1 MMRSLW
7 TAATGMTAQQLNI
20 DVISNNLAN
29 VNTAS
34 FKKSRAEFEDLMYQ
48 SMRVAGSAAEGD
60 NQIPVGLQVGMG
72 VRPVAVHKF
81 FEQGDFQNTGNALD
95 VAIEGDGFFQVQV
108 GDQLMYTRAG
118 AFKLNSDGT
127 VVTANGYI
135 LQPEFAV
142 PPETRNIS
150 ISEDGHIAALDA
162 DSNELAAADIPLYTF
177 INPAGLDAR
186 GRNLYVPTTASGDAL
201 EGVPG
206 ENNVGTLS
214 QGFLEM
220 SNVEVVDEMVNMIV
234 GQRAYE
240 MNSCRSIVSVWA
252 TPCARRWARWPTPVC
267 CPIRWRCR
275 GTARCFWKRICDRWS
290 SRP

>member
-7 TAATGMTAQQLNI
+7 TGATGMIAQQLNI

-29 VNTAS
+29 VNTTG

-48 SMRVAGSAAEGD
+48 TMRMAGSIVEGD
-60 NQIPVGLQVGMG
+60 NRLPVGIQVGMG
-72 VRPVAVHKF
+72 TRPTAVHKF
-81 FEQGDFQNTGNALD
+81 YTQGDFQNTGNALD
-95 VAIEGDGFFQVQV
+95 VAVEGDGFFQVDV
-108 GDQLMYTRAG
+108 NGELMYTRAG
-118 AFKLNSDGT
+118 AFKINQEGT

-135 LQPEFAV
+135 LQPEFSV
-142 PPETRNIS
+142 PPETKTVS
-150 ISEDGHIAALDA
+150 ISSSGHIAALDA
-162 DSNELAAADIPLYTF
+162 QGQELAGAEIPLYTF

-186 GRNLYVPTTASGDAL
+186 GRNLFTPSEASGEAI

-206 ENNVGTLS
+206 TENVGTLA

-240 MNSCRSIVSVWA
+240 VNSKSIQTSDSMLGIAVQLKRS
-252 TPCARRWARWPTPVC
+252 
-267 CPIRWRCR
+267 
-275 GTARCFWKRICDRWS
+275 
-290 SRP
+290 

>member
-48 SMRVAGSAAEGD
+48 SMRVAGSATEGD
-60 NQIPVGLQVGMG
+60 NQIPVGMQVGMG

-81 FEQGDFQNTGNALD
+81 FTQGDFQNTGNALD
-95 VAIEGDGFFQVQV
+95 VSIEGEGFFQVQV
-108 GDQLMYTRAG
+108 GDQQMYTRAG
-118 AFKLNSDGT
+118 AFKLNADGT
-127 VVTANGYI
+127 VVTANGYV

-142 PPETRNIS
+142 PAETRTIS
-150 ISEDGHIAALDA
+150 ISENGRLTALDA
-162 DSNELAAADIPLYTF
+162 NSNEIAATDIPVYTF
-177 INPAGLDAR
+177 VNNAGLDAR
-186 GRNLYVPTTASGDAL
+186 GRNLYMPTEASGDAV

-206 ENNVGTLS
+206 ELNVGTLA

-220 SNVEVVDEMVNMIV
+220 SNVEVVDEMVNMIT

-240 MNSCRSIVSVWA
+240 MNSKSIQTSDSMLQTAVNLKRS
-252 TPCARRWARWPTPVC
+252 
-267 CPIRWRCR
+267 
-275 GTARCFWKRICDRWS
+275 
-290 SRP
+290 

>member
-48 SMRVAGSAAEGD
+48 TMRVAGSATEGD
-60 NQIPVGLQVGMG
+60 NQIPVGMQVGMG
-72 VRPVAVHKF
+72 VRSVAVHKF
-81 FEQGDFQNTGNALD
+81 FSQGDFQNTGNALD
-95 VAIEGDGFFQVQV
+95 VAIEGEGFFQVQV
-108 GDQLMYTRAG
+108 GDQQMYTRAG
-118 AFKLNSDGT
+118 AFKLSADGT
-127 VVTANGYI
+127 VVTANGYV

-142 PPETRNIS
+142 PPETRTIS
-150 ISEDGHIAALDA
+150 ISENGQMTALDA
-162 DSNELAAADIPLYTF
+162 NSNEIAATDIPIYTF
-177 INPAGLDAR
+177 VNNAGLDAR
-186 GRNLYVPTTASGDAL
+186 GRNLYMPTEASGDAV

-206 ENNVGTLS
+206 EQNVGTLA

-240 MNSCRSIVSVWA
+240 MNSKSIQTSD
-252 TPCARRWARWPTPVC
+252 TMLQ
-267 CPIRWRCR
+267 
-275 GTARCFWKRICDRWS
+275 TAVNLKR
-290 SRP
+290 